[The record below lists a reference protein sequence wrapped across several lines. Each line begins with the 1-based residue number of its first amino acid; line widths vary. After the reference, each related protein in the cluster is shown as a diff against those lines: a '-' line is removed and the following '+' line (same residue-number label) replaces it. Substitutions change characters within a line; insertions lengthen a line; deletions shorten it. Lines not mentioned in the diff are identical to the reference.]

1 MRWRIVRETNCGRKF
16 EVRTDVNPTNL
27 AYTGLGL
34 QAHTENPYRDPAP
47 TVQVLYCV
55 ESPVA
60 GGELGC

>member
-1 MRWRIVRETNCGRKF
+1 M
-16 EVRTDVNPTNL
+16 NPTNL